1 MFVSTCRLYAAD
13 HGLDA
18 GGRAGHAE
26 AAAGNESRGAPR
38 RPDLVCMVVPAGHS
52 DGVCV
57 SVSVCVA
64 RVGAAGAAEAV
75 SERRRR
81 RPHEEAAEAHGHGRR
96 GGRRGR
102 RPIAHNSHSLQR
114 SVQTITY
121 CFHIHSLKA

>member
-1 MFVSTCRLYAAD
+1 MALMLVVVLVMPKLLQGMSPEVRRAD
-13 HGLDA
+13 LTSCA
-18 GGRAGHAE
+18 WLCL
-26 AAAGNESRGAPR
+26 PVI
-38 RPDLVCMVVPAGHS
+38 LM
-52 DGVCV
+52 VCV

-121 CFHIHSLKA
+121 CFHIHSL